1 MLHSRLEWNLPIVPL
16 KDAINIV
23 SYIKVAN
30 RNVNVDSQ
38 V

>member
-1 MLHSRLEWNLPIVPL
+1 MDSILEWFLPIVPL